1 MVTAVHTMTT
11 VNTLQRGASVHL
23 FLTVESC
30 EAGRTLTCVTLS
42 IVQLI
47 ALAPMKAGFICTG
60 QFLGFT
66 VWPFI
71 ASCALTSI
79 PVLRVQAL
87 ASITAELAV
96 ALLDL
101 CVTVDPSETRQAGAG
116 VTALASVH
124 TSGPVCTRFVMCAVV
139 QVLITEDPSP
149 AFFAG
154 ALPWLCTGTM
164 FTGRVQFTLIT
175 EQPLPALSTS
185 ALSRNCAISISF
197 ITPFK
202 TDGFLAVFSLP
213 SWSTGYL
220 PVWLA
225 GVVAKSVVSWSAY
238 FGTSVPVVIFIADEP
253 V

>member
-1 MVTAVHTMTT
+1 M
-11 VNTLQRGASVHL
+11 
-23 FLTVESC
+23 F
-30 EAGRTLTCVTLS
+30 
-42 IVQLI
+42 I
-47 ALAPMKAGFICTG
+47 ALSPMKAGLISTG
-60 QFLGFT
+60 QFLMFT
-66 VWPFI
+66 VWSLKAPWTLAPI
-71 ASCALTSI
+71 A
-79 PVLRVQAL
+79 VLRVQAM
-87 ASITAELAV
+87 ASITAELTV
-96 ALLDL
+96 TLLNL
-101 CVTVDPSETRQAGAG
+101 SVTVDPSETRQTGAG

-124 TSGPVCTRFVMCAVV
+124 AGRPVCTGFVMGAVV
-139 QVLITEDPSP
+139 QVLITEDSSP
-149 AFFAG
+149 AFFTG

-185 ALSRNCAISISF
+185 ALSRNSAVSISF
-197 ITPFK
+197 ITSFK
-202 TDGFLAVFSLP
+202 THGFLAVFSLP